1 MKKFFILFLLILS
14 FFFSLTFSLTYAQS
28 KVDFDFKTIDG
39 KVYKLSNFNGKVV
52 LVNLFASY
60 CPPCMLELKVLQKLH
75 EACSVK
81 GLQVVS
87 LMVDL
92 DGAPLLPRIVKS
104 RNLTYPVGL
113 ANKAVFEIFKDFSTT
128 PTTYIFDQKGNLA
141 KKVVGYQSFEDWKMT
156 LSNLV
161 KCN

>member
-1 MKKFFILFLLILS
+1 MKKTFILFSLILLIL
-14 FFFSLTFSLTYAQS
+14 LSLTYAQS
-28 KVDFDFKTIDG
+28 RVDFSFQTIDG

-60 CPPCMLELKVLQKLH
+60 CPPCMIELKVLQKLH
-75 EACSVK
+75 ETCSVN

-92 DGAPLLPRIVKS
+92 DGAPLLPRIIKS
-104 RNLTYPVGL
+104 RSLTYPVGL
-113 ANKAVFEIFKDFSTT
+113 ANKAVFETFKDFSTT
-128 PTTYIFDQKGNLA
+128 PTTYVFDQRGNLA
-141 KKVVGYQSFEDWKMT
+141 NKVVGYQSFEEWKKT
-156 LSNLV
+156 LSSLV

>member
-1 MKKFFILFLLILS
+1 MKKNFILFSLILLIL
-14 FFFSLTFSLTYAQS
+14 FSLTHAQS
-28 KVDFDFKTIDG
+28 RVDFSFQTIDG
-39 KVYKLSNFNGKVV
+39 KVYRLSNFNGKVV

-60 CPPCMLELKVLQKLH
+60 CAPCMIELKVLQKLH
-75 EACSVK
+75 ESCSVK

-92 DGAPLLPRIVKS
+92 NGAPLLPRIIKS

-113 ANKAVFEIFKDFSTT
+113 ANKAVFETFRDFSTT
-128 PTTYIFDQKGNLA
+128 PTTYVFDQRGNLA
-141 KKVVGYQSFEDWKMT
+141 NKVVGYQSFEDWKKT
-156 LSNLV
+156 LSSLV

>member
-1 MKKFFILFLLILS
+1 MKKTFILLSLILLIL
-14 FFFSLTFSLTYAQS
+14 LSLTYAQS
-28 KVDFDFKTIDG
+28 RVDFSFQTIDG

-60 CPPCMLELKVLQKLH
+60 CPPCMIELKVLQKLH
-75 EACSVK
+75 ETCSVK

-92 DGAPLLPRIVKS
+92 DGAPLLPRIIKS

-113 ANKAVFEIFKDFSTT
+113 ANKAVFETFKDFSTT
-128 PTTYIFDQKGNLA
+128 PTTYVFDQKGNLA
-141 KKVVGYQSFEDWKMT
+141 NKVVGYQSLEDWKKT
-156 LSNLV
+156 LSSLI

>member
-1 MKKFFILFLLILS
+1 MKKISILFFLILLIPFS
-14 FFFSLTFSLTYAQS
+14 FAYAQS
-28 KVDFDFKTIDG
+28 RVDFSFQTIDG
-39 KVYKLSNFNGKVV
+39 KVYRLSDFKGKVV

-60 CPPCMLELKVLQKLH
+60 CPPCMIELKVLQKLH
-75 EACSVK
+75 ETCSVK

-92 DGAPLLPRIVKS
+92 EGAPLLPRIIRS

-113 ANKAVFEIFKDFSTT
+113 ANKAVFKTFKDFSTT
-128 PTTYIFDQKGNLA
+128 PTTYVFDQEGNLA
-141 KKVVGYQSFEDWKMT
+141 NKVVGYKSFEDWKKT
-156 LSNLV
+156 LSSLI